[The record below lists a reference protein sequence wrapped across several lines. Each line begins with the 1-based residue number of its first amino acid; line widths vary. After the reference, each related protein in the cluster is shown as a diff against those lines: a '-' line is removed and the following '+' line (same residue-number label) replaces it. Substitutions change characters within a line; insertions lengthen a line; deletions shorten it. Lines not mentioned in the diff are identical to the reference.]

1 MNEFDNLSKIEE
13 QSDQINQISID
24 NKIDENQSLL

>member
-13 QSDQINQISID
+13 KSDQINQISID

>member
-1 MNEFDNLSKIEE
+1 MNKFDNLSKIEE
-13 QSDQINQISID
+13 QSDQINHIGIE